1 MQAKGGIHQQ
11 FYFSAQ
17 GRVNRKQWW
26 LRLILPIFVITLVLL
41 FIDMVTGAYDPKVGL
56 GILSGLFV
64 LASIIPAI
72 LVDIKRWHDRDK
84 SGWWMLITLVPI
96 IGSIWLLIE
105 LGFLKGTPGPNQFG
119 SPVTD

>member
-1 MQAKGGIHQQ
+1 
-11 FYFSAQ
+11 
-17 GRVNRKQWW
+17 
-26 LRLILPIFVITLVLL
+26 
-41 FIDMVTGAYDPKVGL
+41 
-56 GILSGLFV
+56 LSGLFV

-96 IGSIWLLIE
+96 IGAIWLLIE

>member
-1 MQAKGGIHQQ
+1 MDFKQ
-11 FYFSAQ
+11 FHFSAQ

-41 FIDMVTGAYDPKVGL
+41 FIDMVTDAYDPKVGL

-72 LVDIKRWHDRDK
+72 LVDINA
-84 SGWWMLITLVPI
+84 GMT
-96 IGSIWLLIE
+96 E
-105 LGFLKGTPGPNQFG
+105 T
-119 SPVTD
+119 SPDGGC